1 VSISGIASST
11 SVYPKG
17 AHPWFPQLRKDLA
30 ALETSMASGDLA
42 AAQKAFATLTKDRQN
57 VGQAKNGPQT
67 AASSQLSTD
76 LAAVGNALQSGK
88 LAEARKAF
96 ETLIQ
101 DMQKTKQTQGLGKG
115 NSTNSQSVGTNID
128 VAT

>member
-1 VSISGIASST
+1 MSISGIASST

-17 AHPWFPQLRKDLA
+17 VHPWFPQLRKDLA
-30 ALETSMASGDLA
+30 ALETSMTSGDLA
-42 AAQKAFATLTKDRQN
+42 EAQKAFATLTKHRQH
-57 VGQAKNGPQT
+57 VGQAQKGPQT
-67 AASSQLSTD
+67 VASTQLSTD
-76 LAAVGNALQSGK
+76 LGAVGNALHSGD

-96 ETLIQ
+96 GTLIQ

-115 NSTNSQSVGTNID
+115 NSTNPQFVGANID